1 MYISPSEL
9 HEYVRMKSEVWLMEA
24 EQFRII
30 KEARKDTQTSR
41 FERIQSLAVSI
52 AMALLPLGESLR
64 TPVSEQRSLDI
75 STN

>member
-9 HEYVRMKSEVWLMEA
+9 HEYARMKSEVRLMEA